1 MPNCLNPMRQVIQ
14 AAQSVM
20 MRVAQLMRSV
30 RMRLRCQRSH
40 RHGCHGGGGSTSPGR
55 LRLSQAVRP
64 ASSRS
69 QAPACIA
76 SGHATRQRH
85 HGSPERCLGDGRYCA
100 RGLGHGHASCRTK
113 STEGRLSR
121 NRASVPVVQARS
133 VARGDMRSVHP
144 VRCRRDF
151 AYAEAQGVTSAL
163 NGVIRC
169 DARPRAA

>member
-1 MPNCLNPMRQVIQ
+1 MERVSNVGSDMTMPNCLNPMRQVIQ

-55 LRLSQAVRP
+55 LRRSQAVRP

-69 QAPACIA
+69 PPPACIA

-113 STEGRLSR
+113 STGGAAVTQSSICSRCASPFRGKGRCALRS
-121 NRASVPVVQARS
+121 PCPLPARL
-133 VARGDMRSVHP
+133 R
-144 VRCRRDF
+144 VR
-151 AYAEAQGVTSAL
+151 
-163 NGVIRC
+163 
-169 DARPRAA
+169 